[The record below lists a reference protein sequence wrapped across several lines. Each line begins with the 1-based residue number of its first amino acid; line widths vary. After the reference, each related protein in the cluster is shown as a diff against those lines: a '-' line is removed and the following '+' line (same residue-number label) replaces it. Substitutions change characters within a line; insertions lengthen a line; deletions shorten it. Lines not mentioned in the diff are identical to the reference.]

1 MRKLND
7 CNLHPERI
15 SARGLGGLRS
25 NQIVSRHKQTINNE
39 LSKNDEVMIHMG
51 SNDVSKGVKQEE
63 IT

>member
-1 MRKLND
+1 M
-7 CNLHPERI
+7 
-15 SARGLGGLRS
+15 
-25 NQIVSRHKQTINNE
+25 SRHKQTINNE